1 MLPIYLVSAIVAGG
15 FTLFTAVA
23 SAFSH
28 GADGGHH
35 GHDADANQDHG
46 SDHPGLDTLDFF
58 SLWLPFARVRFWLY
72 AIATFGVVGSF
83 LTLGKLSQEPTTLQ
97 ASLAIGFA
105 AGWVVNFI
113 YTMLQKHLAGGS
125 VAQEDFVG
133 LEGRMLVG
141 SRPNQVGKVRVTVKG
156 ELIDLLAVS
165 DDGSEIP
172 QDERVLVVNIEND
185 RARVVRIGEFFPE

>member
-28 GADGGHH
+28 GADGGDHS
-35 GHDADANQDHG
+35 HDSDAGNDHG
-46 SDHPGLDTLDFF
+46 DDHPGFDTLDFF

-72 AIATFGVVGSF
+72 AIATFGVAGSI
-83 LTLGKLSQEPTTLQ
+83 LTLGKISQEPITLQ

-113 YTMLQKHLAGGS
+113 YAMLQKHLAGGS
-125 VAQEDFVG
+125 VGQEDFVG
-133 LEGRMLVG
+133 TAGRMLVG

-165 DDGSEIP
+165 DDGSEIA

-185 RARVVRIGEFFPE
+185 RARVVRIGEFFSE